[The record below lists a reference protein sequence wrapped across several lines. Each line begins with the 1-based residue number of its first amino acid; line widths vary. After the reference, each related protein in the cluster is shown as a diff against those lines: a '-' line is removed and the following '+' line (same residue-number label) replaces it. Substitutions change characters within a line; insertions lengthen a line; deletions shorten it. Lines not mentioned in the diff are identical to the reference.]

1 MLEKEVAVAYFLLIM
16 KNILLFVIFF
26 TFHICG
32 QARELFNER
41 FPNCQN
47 NYSFWLSEETPHQA
61 EFYKNIN
68 DIVSFV
74 GPGDVSYEVVAS
86 QNTTIDD
93 YEIWGDT
100 LFSRLEIKCTR
111 DGKLIKTFEFLNDEE
126 WSRFNYWSFA
136 GYTDNPWYGFDNSI
150 CKIVDVGK
158 LSKAIVLRGFRDSID
173 PESLT
178 IFAVYDN
185 QVKLVFHENMA
196 INKMQTTKDGRTIYE
211 LVKVVYPDNTDDI
224 LYENYSLC
232 FGEGKITIDR
242 TK

>member
-1 MLEKEVAVAYFLLIM
+1 M
-16 KNILLFVIFF
+16 KNILLFVAFF
-26 TFHICG
+26 TFHIYG
-32 QARELFNER
+32 QAKDLFVFNPNASYIANSRAFYYDNETQHEKSCYSSLSDNIYLTTSYFVFKIEAQR
-41 FPNCQN
+41 NITENEYENDSLFSKLFIDCINLRN
-47 NYSFWLSEETPHQA
+47 NKSLKY
-61 EFYKNIN
+61 EFIN
-68 DIVSFV
+68 DGI
-74 GPGDVSYEVVAS
+74 
-86 QNTTIDD
+86 
-93 YEIWGDT
+93 
-100 LFSRLEIKCTR
+100 
-111 DGKLIKTFEFLNDEE
+111 

-136 GYTDNPWYGFDNSI
+136 PYTDNPWNDSGNSI
-150 CKIVDVGK
+150 CKVVDVGK
-158 LSKAIVLRGFRDSID
+158 NCKAIVLRGYRDSID

-232 FGEGKITIDR
+232 FGDGKITIDR

>member
-1 MLEKEVAVAYFLLIM
+1 M
-16 KNILLFVIFF
+16 KNTLLFVIFF
-26 TFHICG
+26 SFHICG
-32 QARELFNER
+32 QAKELFDER
-41 FPNCQN
+41 VSNCQN
-47 NYSFWLSEETPHQA
+47 NYFFWLSENTPHLA
-61 EFYKNIN
+61 GFYKNIN
-68 DIVSFV
+68 DIVSFT
-74 GPGDVSYEVVAS
+74 GPNYVRYEVVAS

-93 YEIWGDT
+93 YKIWGDT
-100 LFSRLEIKCTR
+100 LFSRLMIKCTNLW
-111 DGKLIKTFEFLNDEE
+111 DGKLIKTYEFLNDEE

-136 GYTDNPWYGFDNSI
+136 GYTDNPWYSSDNSI

-178 IFAVYDN
+178 IFAVCNN

-196 INKMQTTKDGRTIYE
+196 INKMQTTVDGRTIYE

-232 FGEGKITIDR
+232 FGDGKITIDR